1 MIDHGQVI
9 RNWLGTGSINIFGA
23 PFSGKDTVGNRLAAE
38 LQGVLLSSGEIL
50 RNAQAQDEALKNE
63 MNSGALAN
71 TDKFRSIVLPY
82 FAKEEL
88 KDSPLIMSSIGR
100 WEGEEYDV
108 IEAAKNAGH
117 PIMVALQL
125 EISSEE
131 MERRRQLALESGD
144 RGNRGDDNS
153 VEILQK
159 RIAEYQEKTLPVLA
173 TYEKMGLLLKVNTE
187 EDRDTVFHKVLEAIA
202 DFATKNS

>member
-125 EISSEE
+125 EISPEE

-159 RIAEYQEKTLPVLA
+159 RISEYKEKTLPVLA
-173 TYEKMGLLLKVNTE
+173 TYEKMGLLVKVNTE
-187 EDRDTVFHKVLEAIA
+187 EDRETVFRKVLEAIA
-202 DFATKNS
+202 DFATKN

>member
-1 MIDHGQVI
+1 MIDHGQII
-9 RNWLGTGSINIFGA
+9 RNWLGTGSINIFGP

-38 LQGVLLSSGEIL
+38 LQGKLLSSGEIL
-50 RNAQAQDEALKNE
+50 REAQAQDEALKQE

-88 KDSPLIMSSIGR
+88 KDYPLIMSSIGR
-100 WEGEEYDV
+100 WEGEELDV

-117 PIMVALQL
+117 PIKVALEL
-125 EISSEE
+125 EISPAE
-131 MERRRQLALESGD
+131 MEKRRQLALESGD

-153 VEILQK
+153 EEVLFK
-159 RIAEYQEKTLPVLA
+159 RIEEFRTKTMPVLA
-173 TYEKMGLLLKVNTE
+173 TYEKLGLLVKVNTE
-187 EDRDTVFHKVLEAIA
+187 DDRDTVFRKVLETIA
-202 DFATKNS
+202 DFSINN